1 MSTIKFTVEDS
12 KVSEVLKALLNSNVI
27 VGDIEVTNT
36 KPNNKAR
43 VIPYEHI
50 KTSPYAASQPYVYDT
65 WEDSTTWSVRQNTRV
80 KRGDDRYAYYQI

>member
-27 VGDIEVTNT
+27 VRDVEVTNT

-43 VIPYEHI
+43 VIPYRYVV
-50 KTSPYAASQPYVYDT
+50 TTPYVVPQPYVCDT
-65 WEDSTTWSVRQNTRV
+65 WEDSTTWSV
-80 KRGDDRYAYYQI
+80 

>member
-27 VGDIEVTNT
+27 VRDVEVTNT

-43 VIPYEHI
+43 VIPYGYI
-50 KTSPYAASQPYVYDT
+50 VASPYAGSQPYVCDT
-65 WEDSTTWSVRQNTRV
+65 WRNSTTCRV
-80 KRGDDRYAYYQI
+80 

>member
-27 VGDIEVTNT
+27 VRDVEVTNT

-43 VIPYEHI
+43 VIPYGYI
-50 KTSPYAASQPYVYDT
+50 ATSPYAGSQPYVCDT
-65 WEDSTTWSVRQNTRV
+65 WRNSTTWSV
-80 KRGDDRYAYYQI
+80 

>member
-27 VGDIEVTNT
+27 VRDIEVTNT

-43 VIPYEHI
+43 VIPYGHI

-65 WEDSTTWSVRQNTRV
+65 WRSSTTWSV
-80 KRGDDRYAYYQI
+80 

>member
-27 VGDIEVTNT
+27 VRDIEVTNT

-43 VIPYEHI
+43 VIPYGYI

-65 WEDSTTWSVRQNTRV
+65 WEDSTTCRV
-80 KRGDDRYAYYQI
+80 